1 MKGRDRMKTQFQK
14 RAVAL
19 ALAALLMLALAGC
32 GQKTVA
38 GAEWLPENWLD
49 GQVRLAFLAFSH
61 GEMSKVTLKLCTAE
75 NSLRDVQWTAG
86 EGDPNVG
93 SLRPMDGLDDLV
105 MPMTAAQLEPFAR
118 ACVQWMQENDP
129 ADGAFDVTFFARD
142 EQTLAANAVE
152 ALAQETRLVYSI
164 AGEEL
169 WTRSGDADA
178 QSVLGLGDLAIQRAD
193 GTQRVPILF
202 ME

>member
-1 MKGRDRMKTQFQK
+1 MKKQFHK
-14 RAVAL
+14 RFAAL

-38 GAEWLPENWLD
+38 GAEWLPAKWAD
-49 GQVRLAFLAFSH
+49 GQVRFSSISFSA
-61 GEMSKVTLKLCTAE
+61 GEVKSVQLKLRTAE
-75 NSLRDVQWTAG
+75 QTLRDVQWSAG
-86 EGDPNVG
+86 EGEPTVG
-93 SLRPMDGLDDLV
+93 SLRPMDGLDALV

-129 ADGAFDVTFFARD
+129 ADGDFDVTFFARD

-169 WTRSGDADA
+169 WTLSGDADA

-193 GTQRVPILF
+193 GTQRFAILF

>member
-1 MKGRDRMKTQFQK
+1 MKKQFHK
-14 RAVAL
+14 RFAAL

-38 GAEWLPENWLD
+38 GAEWLPAKWAD
-49 GQVRLAFLAFSH
+49 GQVRFSSLSFSA
-61 GEMSKVTLKLCTAE
+61 GEVKSVQLKLRTAE
-75 NSLRDVQWTAG
+75 QTLRDVQWSAG
-86 EGDPNVG
+86 EGEPTVG
-93 SLRPMDGLDDLV
+93 SLRPMDGLDALV

-169 WTRSGDADA
+169 WELSGDADA

-193 GTQRVPILF
+193 GTQRFAILF

>member
-1 MKGRDRMKTQFQK
+1 MTFKKLFQLNGIALVLAILMMLTACGRTT
-14 RAVAL
+14 AV
-19 ALAALLMLALAGC
+19 
-32 GQKTVA
+32 
-38 GAEWLPENWLD
+38 EWLPENWLD
-49 GQVRLAFLAFSH
+49 GQVRVAFIDFSH
-61 GEMSKVTLKLCTAE
+61 SEVTRAHLKLCTAE
-75 NSLRDVQWTAG
+75 NTLRDVQWTAG
-86 EGDPNVG
+86 EGDPSVG

-118 ACVQWMQENDP
+118 ACVQWMQENYPED
-129 ADGAFDVTFFARD
+129 ARFDVSYFARD
-142 EQTLAANAVE
+142 KQTLAANAVE

-169 WTRSGDADA
+169 WTLSGDADA

-193 GTQRVPILF
+193 GTQRIPILF

>member
-1 MKGRDRMKTQFQK
+1 MKKQFHK
-14 RAVAL
+14 RFAAL

-38 GAEWLPENWLD
+38 GAEWLPAKWAD
-49 GQVRLAFLAFSH
+49 GQVRFSSLSFSA
-61 GEMSKVTLKLCTAE
+61 GEVKSVQLKLRTAE
-75 NSLRDVQWTAG
+75 QTLRDVQWTAG
-86 EGDPNVG
+86 EGEPTVG
-93 SLRPMDGLDDLV
+93 SLRPMDGLDALV

-169 WTRSGDADA
+169 WELSGDADA

-193 GTQRVPILF
+193 GTQRFAILF

>member
-1 MKGRDRMKTQFQK
+1 MKKQFHK
-14 RAVAL
+14 RFAAL

-32 GQKTVA
+32 GQKA
-38 GAEWLPENWLD
+38 AAADWLPENWLD
-49 GQVRLAFLAFSH
+49 GQVRLAFLAFAH

-75 NSLRDVQWTAG
+75 NTLRDVQWTAG

-105 MPMTAAQLEPFAR
+105 MPMTAIQLEPFAK
-118 ACVQWMQENDP
+118 ACVQWMQENYPED
-129 ADGAFDVTFFARD
+129 ARFDVSYFARD

-169 WTRSGDADA
+169 WELSGDADP
-178 QSVLGLGDLAIQRAD
+178 QSILGLGDLAIQRAD
-193 GTQRVPILF
+193 GTQRIPILF

>member
-1 MKGRDRMKTQFQK
+1 MKKQFHK
-14 RAVAL
+14 RFAAL

-32 GQKTVA
+32 GQKA
-38 GAEWLPENWLD
+38 AAADWLPENWLD
-49 GQVRLAFLAFSH
+49 GQVRLAFLAFAH

-75 NSLRDVQWTAG
+75 NTLRDVQWTAG

-93 SLRPMDGLDDLV
+93 SLRPMDGLDALV
-105 MPMTAAQLEPFAR
+105 MPMAAIQLEAFAK
-118 ACVQWMQENDP
+118 ACVQWMQENYPED
-129 ADGAFDVTFFARD
+129 ARFDVSYFARD
-142 EQTLAANAVE
+142 KQTLAANAVE

-169 WTRSGDADA
+169 WELSGDADA

-193 GTQRVPILF
+193 GTQRIPILF

>member
-1 MKGRDRMKTQFQK
+1 MKKQFHK
-14 RAVAL
+14 RFAAL

-32 GQKTVA
+32 GQKA
-38 GAEWLPENWLD
+38 AAAEWLPENWLD
-49 GQVRLAFLAFSH
+49 GQVRLAFLAFAH

-75 NSLRDVQWTAG
+75 NTLRDVQWTAG
-86 EGDPNVG
+86 EGDTNVG

-118 ACVQWMQENDP
+118 ACVQWMQENYPDD
-129 ADGAFDVTFFARD
+129 ARFDVSYFARD
-142 EQTLAANAVE
+142 KQTLAANAVE

-169 WTRSGDADA
+169 WTLSGDADA

-193 GTQRVPILF
+193 GTQRFAILF

>member
-1 MKGRDRMKTQFQK
+1 MKKQFHK
-14 RAVAL
+14 RFAAL

-32 GQKTVA
+32 GQKVPA
-38 GAEWLPENWLD
+38 AEWLPENWTD
-49 GQVRLAFLAFSH
+49 GQVRVAFIDFSH
-61 GEMSKVTLKLCTAE
+61 SEVTRAHLKLCTAE
-75 NSLRDVQWTAG
+75 NSLRDVQWAAG

-129 ADGAFDVTFFARD
+129 TDGDFDVTFFARD

-169 WTRSGDADA
+169 WTLSGDADA

-193 GTQRVPILF
+193 GTQRFAILF

>member
-1 MKGRDRMKTQFQK
+1 MKKQFHK
-14 RAVAL
+14 RFAAL

-32 GQKTVA
+32 GQKA
-38 GAEWLPENWLD
+38 AAADWLPENWLD
-49 GQVRLAFLAFSH
+49 GQVRLAFLAFAH

-75 NSLRDVQWTAG
+75 NTLRDVQWTAG

-105 MPMTAAQLEPFAR
+105 MPMTAIQLEPFAK
-118 ACVQWMQENDP
+118 ACVQWMQENYPED
-129 ADGAFDVTFFARD
+129 ARFDVSYFARD

-169 WTRSGDADA
+169 WTLSGDADA

-193 GTQRVPILF
+193 GTQRFAILF

>member
-1 MKGRDRMKTQFQK
+1 MKTQFQK
-14 RAVAL
+14 RAAAL

-38 GAEWLPENWLD
+38 GAEWLPAKWAD
-49 GQVRLAFLAFSH
+49 GQVRFSSISFSA
-61 GEMSKVTLKLCTAE
+61 GEVKSVQLKLRTAE
-75 NSLRDVQWTAG
+75 QTLRDVQWSAG
-86 EGDPNVG
+86 EGEPTVG
-93 SLRPMDGLDDLV
+93 SLRPMDGLDALV

-129 ADGAFDVTFFARD
+129 ADGDFDVTFFARD

-169 WTRSGDADA
+169 WTLSGDADA

-193 GTQRVPILF
+193 GTQRFAILF

>member
-1 MKGRDRMKTQFQK
+1 MKKQFHK
-14 RAVAL
+14 RFAAL

-38 GAEWLPENWLD
+38 GAEWLPAKWAD
-49 GQVRLAFLAFSH
+49 GQVRFSSLSFSA
-61 GEMSKVTLKLCTAE
+61 GEVKSVQLKLRTAE
-75 NSLRDVQWTAG
+75 QTLRDVQWSAG
-86 EGDPNVG
+86 EGEPTVG
-93 SLRPMDGLDDLV
+93 SLRPMDGLDALV

-118 ACVQWMQENDP
+118 ACVQWMQENYPED
-129 ADGAFDVTFFARD
+129 ARFDVSYFARD

-169 WTRSGDADA
+169 WTLSGDADA

-193 GTQRVPILF
+193 GTQRFAILF

>member
-1 MKGRDRMKTQFQK
+1 MKKQFHK
-14 RAVAL
+14 RFAAL

-38 GAEWLPENWLD
+38 GAEWLPAKWAD
-49 GQVRLAFLAFSH
+49 GQVRFTSLSFSA
-61 GEMSKVTLKLCTAE
+61 GEVKSVQLKLRTAE
-75 NSLRDVQWTAG
+75 QTLRDVQWTAG

-93 SLRPMDGLDDLV
+93 SAEQALDVDALQ
-105 MPMTAAQLEPFAR
+105 MPMTAIQLEAFAK
-118 ACVQWMQENDP
+118 ACVQWMQENYPED
-129 ADGAFDVTFFARD
+129 ARFDVTFFARD

-169 WTRSGDADA
+169 WTLSGDADA
-178 QSVLGLGDLAIQRAD
+178 QSILGLGDLAIQRAD
-193 GTQRVPILF
+193 GTQRIPILF

>member
-1 MKGRDRMKTQFQK
+1 MKTQFQK
-14 RAVAL
+14 RAAAL

-32 GQKTVA
+32 GQKA
-38 GAEWLPENWLD
+38 AAADWLPENWLD

-75 NSLRDVQWTAG
+75 NTLRDVQWTAG

-129 ADGAFDVTFFARD
+129 AAGDFDVTFFARD

-169 WTRSGDADA
+169 WTLSGDADA

>member
-1 MKGRDRMKTQFQK
+1 MKKQFHK
-14 RAVAL
+14 RFAAL

-32 GQKTVA
+32 GQKVPA
-38 GAEWLPENWLD
+38 VEWLPAKWAD
-49 GQVRLAFLAFSH
+49 GQVRFTSLSFSA
-61 GEMSKVTLKLCTAE
+61 GEVKSVQLKLRTAE
-75 NSLRDVQWTAG
+75 QTLRDVQWAAG

-93 SLRPMDGLDDLV
+93 SAEQALDVDALQ
-105 MPMTAAQLEPFAR
+105 MPMTAIQLEPFAR
-118 ACVQWMQENDP
+118 ACVQWMQENYPED
-129 ADGAFDVTFFARD
+129 ARFDVSYFARD
-142 EQTLAANAVE
+142 KQTLAANAVE

-169 WTRSGDADA
+169 WELSGDADA

-193 GTQRVPILF
+193 GTQRIPILF

>member
-1 MKGRDRMKTQFQK
+1 MKTQFQK
-14 RAVAL
+14 RAAAL

-38 GAEWLPENWLD
+38 GAEWLPAKWAD
-49 GQVRLAFLAFSH
+49 GQVRFSSLSFSA
-61 GEMSKVTLKLCTAE
+61 GEVKSVQLKLRTAE
-75 NSLRDVQWTAG
+75 QTLRDVQWSAG
-86 EGDPNVG
+86 EGEPTVG
-93 SLRPMDGLDDLV
+93 SLRPMDGLDALV

-129 ADGAFDVTFFARD
+129 ADGDFDVTFFARD

-169 WTRSGDADA
+169 WTLSGDADA

-193 GTQRVPILF
+193 GTQRFAILF

>member
-1 MKGRDRMKTQFQK
+1 MKTQFQK
-14 RAVAL
+14 RAAAL

-32 GQKTVA
+32 GQKVPAA
-38 GAEWLPENWLD
+38 GAEWLPAKWAD
-49 GQVRLAFLAFSH
+49 GQVRFSSLSFSA
-61 GEMSKVTLKLCTAE
+61 GEVKSVQLKLRTAE
-75 NSLRDVQWTAG
+75 QTLRDVQWSAG

-93 SLRPMDGLDDLV
+93 SAEQALDVDALQ

-118 ACVQWMQENDP
+118 ACVQWMQENYPDD
-129 ADGAFDVTFFARD
+129 ARFDVSYFARD

-169 WTRSGDADA
+169 WTLSGDADP
-178 QSVLGLGDLAIQRAD
+178 QSILGLGDLAIQRAD
-193 GTQRVPILF
+193 GTQRFAILF

>member
-1 MKGRDRMKTQFQK
+1 MICKIQFKK
-14 RAVAL
+14 RFATL

-38 GAEWLPENWLD
+38 GAEWLPAKWAD
-49 GQVRLAFLAFSH
+49 GQVRLSSLSFSA
-61 GEMSKVTLKLCTAE
+61 GEVKSVQLKLRTAE
-75 NSLRDVQWTAG
+75 QTLRDVQWTAG

-93 SLRPMDGLDDLV
+93 SAEQALDVDALQ

-118 ACVQWMQENDP
+118 ACVQWMQENYPED
-129 ADGAFDVTFFARD
+129 ARFDVSYFARD

-169 WTRSGDADA
+169 WELSGDADP
-178 QSVLGLGDLAIQRAD
+178 QSILGLGDLAIQRAD
-193 GTQRVPILF
+193 GTQRFAILF

>member
-1 MKGRDRMKTQFQK
+1 MKKQFHK
-14 RAVAL
+14 RFAAL

-49 GQVRLAFLAFSH
+49 GQVRVAFIDFSH
-61 GEMSKVTLKLCTAE
+61 SEVTRAHLKLCTAE
-75 NSLRDVQWTAG
+75 NTLRDVQWTAG

-169 WTRSGDADA
+169 WTLSGDADA

-193 GTQRVPILF
+193 GTQRFAILF

>member
-1 MKGRDRMKTQFQK
+1 MKTQFQK
-14 RAVAL
+14 RAAAL
-19 ALAALLMLALAGC
+19 TLAALLMLALAGC
-32 GQKTVA
+32 GQKA
-38 GAEWLPENWLD
+38 AAADWLPENWLD
-49 GQVRLAFLAFSH
+49 GQVRLAFLAFAH

-75 NSLRDVQWTAG
+75 NTLRDVQWTAG

-105 MPMTAAQLEPFAR
+105 MPMTAIQLEPFAR
-118 ACVQWMQENDP
+118 ACVQWMQENYPED
-129 ADGAFDVTFFARD
+129 ARFDVSYFARD
-142 EQTLAANAVE
+142 KQTLAANAVE

-169 WTRSGDADA
+169 WELSGDADA

-193 GTQRVPILF
+193 GTQRIPILF

>member
-1 MKGRDRMKTQFQK
+1 MKKQFHK
-14 RAVAL
+14 RFAAL

-32 GQKTVA
+32 GRTTAV
-38 GAEWLPENWLD
+38 EWLPENWLD
-49 GQVRLAFLAFSH
+49 GQVRVAFIDFSH
-61 GEMSKVTLKLCTAE
+61 SEVTRAHLKLCTAE

-142 EQTLAANAVE
+142 KQTLAANAVE

-169 WTRSGDADA
+169 WELSGDADA
-178 QSVLGLGDLAIQRAD
+178 QSILGLGDLAMQRAD
-193 GTQRVPILF
+193 GTQRIPILF

>member
-1 MKGRDRMKTQFQK
+1 MKKQFHK
-14 RAVAL
+14 RFAAL

-32 GQKTVA
+32 GQKVPA
-38 GAEWLPENWLD
+38 AEWLPENWTD
-49 GQVRLAFLAFSH
+49 GQVRVAFIAFSH
-61 GEMSKVTLKLCTAE
+61 SEVTRAHLKLCTAE
-75 NSLRDVQWTAG
+75 NTLRDVQWTAG

-118 ACVQWMQENDP
+118 ACVRWMQENDP
-129 ADGAFDVTFFARD
+129 ADGDFDVTFFARD

-169 WTRSGDADA
+169 WTLSGDADA

-193 GTQRVPILF
+193 GTQRFAILF

>member
-1 MKGRDRMKTQFQK
+1 MICKIQFK
-14 RAVAL
+14 RRFAAL

-38 GAEWLPENWLD
+38 GAEWLPAKWAD
-49 GQVRLAFLAFSH
+49 GQVRFSSLSFSA
-61 GEMSKVTLKLCTAE
+61 GEVKSVQLKLRTAE
-75 NSLRDVQWTAG
+75 QTLRDVQWTAG
-86 EGDPNVG
+86 EGDPTVG
-93 SLRPMDGLDDLV
+93 SAEQALDVDALK

-118 ACVQWMQENDP
+118 ACVQWMQENYPED
-129 ADGAFDVTFFARD
+129 ARFDVSYFARD

-169 WTRSGDADA
+169 WTLSGDADA

-193 GTQRVPILF
+193 GTQRFAILF

>member
-1 MKGRDRMKTQFQK
+1 MKKQFHK
-14 RAVAL
+14 RFAAL

-38 GAEWLPENWLD
+38 GAEWLPAKWAD
-49 GQVRLAFLAFSH
+49 GQVRFSSLSFSA
-61 GEMSKVTLKLCTAE
+61 GEVKSVQLKLRTAE
-75 NSLRDVQWTAG
+75 QTLRDVQWSAG
-86 EGDPNVG
+86 EGEPTVG
-93 SLRPMDGLDDLV
+93 SLRPMDGLDALV

-169 WTRSGDADA
+169 WELSGDADL
-178 QSVLGLGDLAIQRAD
+178 QSILGLGDLAIQRAD